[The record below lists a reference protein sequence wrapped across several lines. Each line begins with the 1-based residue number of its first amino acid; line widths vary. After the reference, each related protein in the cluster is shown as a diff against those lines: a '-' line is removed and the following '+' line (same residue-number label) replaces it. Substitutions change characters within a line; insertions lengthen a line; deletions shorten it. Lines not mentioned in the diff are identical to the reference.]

1 MLSKL
6 KGYIRR
12 LTTPKK
18 DENFETKETTFG
30 ELEVSFVD
38 SVKIED
44 DMFPTSNIILQ
55 ISYQGQM
62 DDGVNAVN
70 QFLEMAS
77 RVGLKSNII
86 PLEETNYMF
95 IAGSDIYYNYLC
107 ETFANDPEYSEN
119 KILRKVISIISK
131 IDIMGQMPYFE
142 DYNNR
147 IYSYDTT
154 IVTLGDSRPV
164 FVECIDTYYI
174 AKDLF
179 DANINVLDKLN
190 NLYIMGIYI
199 PEQETILTDTVYG
212 FISRYRSDDY
222 SDYIMDMIDK
232 YKDQY
237 QSNFTIPGYKNIF
250 DINFL
255 VTDLDSSS
263 EYVTEEYID

>member
-6 KGYIRR
+6 KGYVRR

-18 DENFETKETTFG
+18 DENFESKETTFG

-95 IAGSDIYYNYLC
+95 IAGSDVYYNYLC
-107 ETFANDPEYSEN
+107 ETFANDPKYSEN
-119 KILRKVISIISK
+119 KILKKVISILSK
-131 IDIMGQMPYFE
+131 IDIMGNTSFFE
-142 DYNNR
+142 EYENGA
-147 IYSYDTT
+147 YSYDTT
-154 IVTLGDSRPV
+154 IIALGDSRPV
-164 FVECIDTYYI
+164 FVEYVDTYYI

-190 NLYIMGIYI
+190 NLYIMGIYL
-199 PEQETILTDTVYG
+199 PEQETVLTDTVYG
-212 FISRYRSDDY
+212 FISRYKSDDY
-222 SDYIMDMIDK
+222 SSYIMEKIEK
-232 YKDQY
+232 YKEQY
-237 QSNFTIPGYKNIF
+237 TLKN
-250 DINFL
+250 NH
-255 VTDLDSSS
+255 
-263 EYVTEEYID
+263 